1 MCHNNKWQNMSASY
15 HEKKQQIKYMINRMT
30 DQDILNF
37 IYRAFVFRPTPKIVF
52 YTKNDNS
59 IVGMIE
65 VNKKM
70 MKFEIWFS
78 VPYNSVAVTIAKITK
93 VLGEE

>member
-1 MCHNNKWQNMSASY
+1 MSSTY
-15 HEKKQQIKYMINRMT
+15 YEKRQQIKNKILGMS

-78 VPYNSVAVTIAKITK
+78 VPYNSVAITVAKITK
-93 VLGEE
+93 VFKEE